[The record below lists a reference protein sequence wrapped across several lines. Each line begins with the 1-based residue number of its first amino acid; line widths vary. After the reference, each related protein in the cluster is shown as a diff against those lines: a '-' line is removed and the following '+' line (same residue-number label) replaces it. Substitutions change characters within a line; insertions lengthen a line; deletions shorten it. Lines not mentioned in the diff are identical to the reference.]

1 MIHFLN
7 GKIAEINPTYVVIES
22 SGVGYFVSI
31 SLHTYGKIQSLDNV
45 KLLTHHIFREDGQ
58 FLFGFFTE
66 EERVVF
72 RLLLGVSGVG
82 ANTARMLLS
91 SMTPGEVV
99 ESITSGNATNLQ
111 KVKGIGLKT
120 AERIIVDLRGKID
133 RGSYV
138 SENFSPRHNTIKQ
151 ETLSAL
157 VQLGFSRQAAEKAV
171 DRAIQSGE
179 VTSVEDV
186 IRLALKYL

>member
-7 GKIAEINPTYVVIES
+7 GRIAEINPAYVVVECN
-22 SGVGYFVSI
+22 GVGYFVSI
-31 SLHTYGKIQSLDNV
+31 SLNTYGKIQGQENV

-58 FLFGFFTE
+58 FLFGFHSE
-66 EERVVF
+66 EERFVF

-91 SMTPGEVV
+91 AMNPSEVV
-99 ESITSGNATNLQ
+99 ESVSSNNVAQLQ
-111 KVKGIGLKT
+111 KVKGIGQKT

-133 RGSYV
+133 KGGYV
-138 SENFSPRHNTIKQ
+138 SENISPQHNTIRQ
-151 ETLSAL
+151 EALSAL
-157 VQLGFSRQAAEKAV
+157 VQLGFARQSAEKAV
-171 DRAIQSGE
+171 DRAIQSGDA
-179 VTSVEDV
+179 TSVEDV

>member
-138 SENFSPRHNTIKQ
+138 SENISPRHNTIKQ